1 MSKYKLIT
9 ILSCGL
15 LITGA
20 IAGKSLVTN
29 IPKTSNNKVIES
41 HILLSAPNLTN
52 LAVVINTNK
61 NPLVLYSKENS
72 NSNIESYISVGE
84 MLNYTSTNNPN
95 FYKITVQETGAS
107 GYIAADN
114 MQIIE
119 SGLNKAYTNIDK
131 NGQVINVTY
140 DVKLMSSPDVHAQ
153 ILGSYKNDT
162 HLTILGKQDQ
172 WYKVNIGRQTG
183 YMYQSYVGIDSTSAN
198 IKTTDATSNTNISTT
213 KTVNNNIASTNA
225 HKQFTISEKM
235 VTQAG
240 DIVVPEKVI
249 YKGDNYNPENI
260 KTMVLPKGY
269 DFGKLN
275 VYNNGV
281 MVETGGT
288 QTNTLVGFNL
298 NLPSIKHLKSG
309 NLLIEYIV
317 QKLKNPDSVS
327 RLYMP
332 VYTKS
337 KNKTSIYTEPETNS
351 PVKQIIDGHGI
362 ILELTATQKI
372 TLPNG
377 TIYYKVITPD
387 GNTGYVLS
395 SDVSNKFSN
404 HSSNYTGPITQKL
417 DISKYSGTWTPKTK
431 VGENEAF
438 AKQPNMTKTQLN
450 DNKIVMTKDLYSY
463 KNKTIKNPT
472 YYLVTYSNANVFGN
486 MANGGYSITGL
497 NTAGTINLIIPV
509 AKGQNIKD
517 LVHPMPN
524 LEGYPV
530 IIDNT
535 VTGFIG
541 TANQVYTYQ
550 LV

>member
-29 IPKTSNNKVIES
+29 IPKTSNHKVIES

-61 NPLVLYSKENS
+61 NPLALYNSANS

-84 MLNYTSTNNPN
+84 MLNYTSTSNPN
-95 FYKITVQETGAS
+95 FYKVTVQETGAS

-140 DVKLMSSPDVHAQ
+140 DVKLMSSPDVHSQ
-153 ILGSYKNDT
+153 IFGSYKNDT

-172 WYKVNIGRQTG
+172 WYKVNIGGQTG
-183 YMYQSYVGIDSTSAN
+183 YMYQSYVGIDNTSAN
-198 IKTTDATSNTNISTT
+198 SKASTITSNTNVNTT
-213 KTVNNNIASTNA
+213 KPVNNNIASTNA

-249 YKGDNYNPENI
+249 YKGDNFNPENI

-281 MVETGGT
+281 IVETGGT
-288 QTNTLVGFNL
+288 QTNTLANFPL
-298 NLPSIKHLKSG
+298 HLPSVNHLKSG
-309 NLLIEYIV
+309 NILIEYIV
-317 QKLKNPDSVS
+317 QKLENPDSVS
-327 RLYMP
+327 RTTIS
-332 VYTKS
+332 VYTKQ
-337 KNKTSIYTEPETNS
+337 KIETPLYTEPETHAPIKEMIGGHS
-351 PVKQIIDGHGI
+351 LII
-362 ILELTATQKI
+362 EMSTFKKI

-377 TIYYKVITPD
+377 TIYYKVTTPD
-387 GNTGYVLS
+387 GNTGYILA
-395 SDVSNKFSN
+395 SDVSDTFAN
-404 HSSNYTGPITQKL
+404 HNSSYTGPITQKL
-417 DISKYSGTWTPKTK
+417 DINKYSGTWTPKTK

-438 AKQPNMTKTQLN
+438 AHQPKMTQNQLN
-450 DNKIVMTKDLYSY
+450 DNKIVMTKNLYSY

-472 YYLVTYSNANVFGN
+472 YYLVTYNNVNVFGN
-486 MANGGYSITGL
+486 MTNGGYSITGL

-517 LVHPMPN
+517 LVHSMPD

-550 LV
+550 LA